1 MCIRV
6 QRVLLLVLL
15 VGMLGIHALAQSS
28 AGCNLNSANAYAD
41 RARAAANRGDYEA
54 AVQDL
59 SCGLELDPRN
69 LDILNSRGN
78 AYYNLDRLED
88 ALGDYNAVLEINPDY
103 HYTYNNR
110 ANIYY
115 MRGDYQTALEGYT
128 RAIELDPEPEIPYYN
143 RALAHYELGDYAQAA
158 ADLDESLAVDPEY
171 APGYLL
177 RADLTLVQGG
187 AAADAAAAYLRWT
200 DLYMSDIQRSTLE
213 EALAQGLEIV
223 QRRAYRLS
231 FTAEAGQMLSIAA
244 SAVSGSSADPLLVL
258 LGPDGAP
265 LVGDDDSGVNLN
277 AIIRDF
283 TLPVGG
289 TYTLVLSHAGGE
301 GEGAL
306 ELTVS
311 LGDVVTASA
320 EAASFATYRLF
331 VNEIAE
337 VYTTGGDRLNLR
349 SGPGLNFEILEK
361 LERGTLVRLLEG
373 PRKFDG
379 YAWWRVRDDNGNT
392 GWAVERVEEEQTL
405 QLALLTEQIA
415 IVATGEEKLNL
426 RAEPATNAQRV
437 TQLEDGTRV
446 TLLEAP
452 VIEGG
457 FRWWHLRTDDGVE
470 GWAVDRVQGERT
482 LVPAR
487 ERE

>member
-28 AGCNLNSANAYAD
+28 AGCNLNSVAAYAD
-41 RARAAANRGDYEA
+41 RARAAANRGDDEA
-54 AVQDL
+54 AVQDFT
-59 SCGLELDPRN
+59 CGLELDPRN
-69 LDILNSRGN
+69 VDLFNERGI
-78 AYYNLDRLED
+78 AYDNLGRLEE
-88 ALGDYNAVLEINPDY
+88 ALADYNAALEIDSLYPY
-103 HYTYNNR
+103 AYNNR

-115 MRGDYQTALEGYT
+115 ARGDYQAALADYA

-143 RALAHYELGDYAQAA
+143 RALAHYELGDYARAST
-158 ADLDESLAVDPEY
+158 DLDESQAFDPEY
-171 APGYLL
+171 AQGYLL

-187 AAADAAAAYLRWT
+187 SQADAAAAYLRWI
-200 DLYMSDIQRSTLE
+200 DLYMSDIRRSTLD

-231 FTAEAGQMLSIAA
+231 FAGEAGQMLSIAA
-244 SAVSGSSADPLLVL
+244 SAVSGGSVDPLIVL

-265 LVGDDDSGVNLN
+265 LIGDDDSGVNLD
-277 AIIRDF
+277 AVIRDF
-283 TLPVGG
+283 RIPSNG
-289 TYTLVLSHAGGE
+289 TYTLVLSHAGGL

-306 ELTVS
+306 NLTIS
-311 LGDVVTASA
+311 FDSVVESSA

-361 LERGTLVRLLEG
+361 LERGTLVRLLVG

-392 GWAVERVEEEQTL
+392 GWAVERVEDEQTL

-415 IVATGEEKLNL
+415 IVATGAEKLNL

-437 TQLEDGTRV
+437 AQLEDGTSV
-446 TLLEAP
+446 TLLEMP
-452 VIEGG
+452 VVAGG